1 MSDKFGHHKAG
12 SPSVPCRVH
21 GGRTITVTVIE
32 KHSQQPL
39 KGARVALTPPA
50 GAAVPA
56 THTTGANGVATFDN
70 LATGRYTAQATHP
83 GWWFVEEG
91 ERLAG
96 GDHLHLLAFEKKVR
110 WGIDSN
116 LGDIQDTSGTQI
128 INLDTFHAQKKSF
141 LGRYLS
147 LDPQSHPQLDDHESP
162 RYKGIDVFAIWEKTK
177 YRAIELGTHDAEWTA
192 GRRDAHHAVAQLKIA
207 KAPPGCV
214 IYFTADFTPK
224 RKLLTLDLKLID
236 AYFDGVLSVIK
247 NPDRLGA
254 YGTFD
259 SLTNLLDSG
268 RIKDAWQMVFGKKGD
283 EIDDRVRMYQ
293 YDIWPS
299 TAGWGVAGSGALDLD
314 CAVHEDFGQFRF

>member
-1 MSDKFGHHKAG
+1 MTGKFGPHAI

-32 KHSQQPL
+32 KHSKQPF

-50 GAAVPA
+50 GAAIPA
-56 THTTGANGVATFDN
+56 THTTGAKGIVTFDN

-110 WGIDSN
+110 WGIDTN
-116 LGDIQDTSGTQI
+116 LGDTTGTQV
-128 INLDTFHAQKKSF
+128 LDLGKFYAEKKSF

-147 LDPQSHPQLDDHESP
+147 LDPQSHPQLDNFESP

-177 YRAIELGTHDAEWTA
+177 YRAIELGSHDAEFKA
-192 GRRDAHHAVAQLKIA
+192 GRQDAHHAVAQLKIA
-207 KAPPGCV
+207 NAPPGCV
-214 IYFTADFTPK
+214 IYFTADFTVK
-224 RKLLTLDLKLID
+224 RALLTRDQKLID
-236 AYFDGVLSVIK
+236 AYFDGVHSVIK

-254 YGTFD
+254 YGTFESVTD
-259 SLTNLLDSG
+259 LLDSG
-268 RIKDAWQMVFGKKGD
+268 RIKYAWQMVFGKKGD
-283 EIDDRVRMYQ
+283 EIDNRVCMYQ

-299 TAGWGVAGSGALDLD
+299 TDGWGVAGSGALDLD
-314 CAVHEDFGQFRF
+314 CAVQEDFGQFRF